1 MSQYSS
7 TQPVSPHQE
16 DNKLKI
22 VLVQDHFQV
31 GDLPANADKIIHL
44 SAQASAQGAELIVF
58 PELALTGYPP
68 EDLLHRPGF
77 IASCQRECKRL
88 VEALPAVDVV
98 FGLPLAAD
106 DAGLLFNSAVWVRG
120 NTIIASYAKQS
131 LPNYAVFD
139 EKRYFIAGDKAVSV
153 TVKGVR
159 VALSICE
166 DIWRPDIVAGIAAD
180 GADLIVV
187 LNASPFHT
195 DKYEERVQALQCRV
209 RETGLPIVYTNLVG
223 GQDELVF
230 DGASLAVNA
239 TGQLVAS
246 GPAFQP
252 AQILLHYQQGIL
264 VGEQAAIA
272 PVLSTDAMIYTALL
286 TGVRDFVRQ
295 NGFSAVV
302 IGLSGGVDSALTL
315 AIAVDALGAENVQ
328 AVMMPSR
335 YTADISQQDARLEAE
350 KLGVRFDVIEIEAV
364 FQSFLTTLTP
374 VFNGAKEDVTE
385 ENLQARCRG
394 VLLMAI
400 SNKTGAMVLTT
411 GNKSEMAVGYATL
424 YGDMCGGFAPLK
436 DVCKTRVYAL
446 CRYRNGMS
454 AVIPERVLTRP
465 PTAELREGQLDQDSL
480 PDYEIL
486 DRILALSIEQD
497 IPLEEIVA
505 QGISR
510 ETVMKVINL
519 VQRNEYKR
527 RQSAPGIRITRR
539 AFGRDRRYPITSGYR
554 R

>member
-1 MSQYSS
+1 
-7 TQPVSPHQE
+7 
-16 DNKLKI
+16 
-22 VLVQDHFQV
+22 
-31 GDLPANADKIIHL
+31 
-44 SAQASAQGAELIVF
+44 
-58 PELALTGYPP
+58 
-68 EDLLHRPGF
+68 
-77 IASCQRECKRL
+77 
-88 VEALPAVDVV
+88 
-98 FGLPLAAD
+98 LPLAAD

-364 FQSFLTTLTP
+364 FQSFLNNSDT
-374 VFNGAKEDVTE
+374 
-385 ENLQARCRG
+385 G
-394 VLLMAI
+394 V
-400 SNKTGAMVLTT
+400 
-411 GNKSEMAVGYATL
+411 
-424 YGDMCGGFAPLK
+424 
-436 DVCKTRVYAL
+436 
-446 CRYRNGMS
+446 
-454 AVIPERVLTRP
+454 
-465 PTAELREGQLDQDSL
+465 
-480 PDYEIL
+480 
-486 DRILALSIEQD
+486 
-497 IPLEEIVA
+497 
-505 QGISR
+505 
-510 ETVMKVINL
+510 
-519 VQRNEYKR
+519 
-527 RQSAPGIRITRR
+527 
-539 AFGRDRRYPITSGYR
+539 
-554 R
+554 